1 METQT
6 ENLSFVLETVEY
18 KHYRLD
24 IDSIYASDASAIVL
38 AKEDLRKAGLKV
50 DYDSGKIVAP
60 DGQILRMTC
69 KTQSGQSL

>member
-1 METQT
+1 MNKILVILLLTLPLVGFGQ
-6 ENLSFVLETVEY
+6 F
-18 KHYRLD
+18 KH
-24 IDSIYASDASAIVL
+24 
-38 AKEDLRKAGLKV
+38 KGKAGLKV